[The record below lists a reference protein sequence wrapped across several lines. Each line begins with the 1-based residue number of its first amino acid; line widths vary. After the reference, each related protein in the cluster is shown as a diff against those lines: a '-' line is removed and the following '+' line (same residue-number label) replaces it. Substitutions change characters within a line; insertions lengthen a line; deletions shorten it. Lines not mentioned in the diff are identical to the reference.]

1 MAKRKSAGR
10 PPTDGYGLIFFNV
23 SLGLHPI
30 RHAHIIA
37 RINAA
42 PKGKKAAV
50 IVDMLEHGASLPT
63 GNQPTEAPPVVVSI
77 EVSDDGF

>member
-1 MAKRKSAGR
+1 MAKRKAAGR

-50 IVDMLEHGASLPT
+50 IVDMLEHGASAPVANAVT
-63 GNQPTEAPPVVVSI
+63 DAPPAAVVI
-77 EVSDDGF
+77 DVSDDGF

>member
-50 IVDMLEHGASLPT
+50 IVDMLDHGASLPT
-63 GNQPTEAPPVVVSI
+63 DNRVVDAPPTVV
-77 EVSDDGF
+77 ELDVSDDGF

>member
-50 IVDMLEHGASLPT
+50 IVDMLEHGASMPAANT
-63 GNQPTEAPPVVVSI
+63 IAEAPPVIVSI
-77 EVSDDGF
+77 DVSDDGF